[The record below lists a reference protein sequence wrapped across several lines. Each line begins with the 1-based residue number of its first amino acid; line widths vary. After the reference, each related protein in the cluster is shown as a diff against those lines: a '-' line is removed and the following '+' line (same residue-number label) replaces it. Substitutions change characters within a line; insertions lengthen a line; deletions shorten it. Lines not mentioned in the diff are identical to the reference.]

1 MHAHTCAHT
10 RKVRMRNTCTH
21 THTLVR
27 THMHTHPAAICT
39 AWLLAR
45 WPCRQRLLLREAVL
59 SALPDAGRHD
69 PAAPT
74 RSGLFGG
81 GWKRAVSGGAWG
93 ARSPAEGVDTRWWPG
108 ALRRGEL
115 TPHLTAVLLLDP
127 GKPPT
132 SRPASACPSPFHISG
147 HRPPQSGRNPV
158 PRLGMVAE
166 VGRAEADSRS
176 TADAFAAGV
185 PRQPGHSAGWRGL
198 RAGAARAPAPSSEPL
213 EPCKAR
219 AFCFTF
225 RAVGGRLET

>member
-1 MHAHTCAHT
+1 MHMHAHTCAHT
-10 RKVRMRNTCTH
+10 RKVRMHNTCTH

-45 WPCRQRLLLREAVL
+45 WPCRQRLLLRKAVL

-69 PAAPT
+69 PATPT
-74 RSGLFGG
+74 RSGLFG

-132 SRPASACPSPFHISG
+132 SRPTGWGGLCLPLALPH
-147 HRPPQSGRNPV
+147 
-158 PRLGMVAE
+158 LG
-166 VGRAEADSRS
+166 
-176 TADAFAAGV
+176 
-185 PRQPGHSAGWRGL
+185 
-198 RAGAARAPAPSSEPL
+198 APAPTEWARPGA
-213 EPCKAR
+213 KAWHGHR
-219 AFCFTF
+219 
-225 RAVGGRLET
+225 GGQSGS

>member
-10 RKVRMRNTCTH
+10 RKVRMHNTCTH

-132 SRPASACPSPFHISG
+132 SRPAGWGGLCLPLALPHLGAPAPTEWAKPGAKARHG
-147 HRPPQSGRNPV
+147 RRGGQSGSRFQKHRR
-158 PRLGMVAE
+158 RLCRRGA
-166 VGRAEADSRS
+166 
-176 TADAFAAGV
+176 TAARPLCWV
-185 PRQPGHSAGWRGL
+185 
-198 RAGAARAPAPSSEPL
+198 ARAPGWGRQGASPVIRAPGTVQGPGFL
-213 EPCKAR
+213 
-219 AFCFTF
+219 FYI
-225 RAVGGRLET
+225 